1 MRSALRDHFPWFFNM
16 SDSRAL
22 FQSDLYTR
30 HNARRLEHLASLHL
44 DLEDRT
50 VLELGAGIGDHS
62 TFFLDRGCRVT
73 AIEPRSENVAVIRS
87 RMSLFPSVWDPNRL
101 TVVQAAVEDL
111 DALHLEPHDV
121 VYCYGL
127 LYHLAE
133 PLAALRS
140 AARACRAIFL
150 LETKVRLPEQDAN
163 LVEDSENVTNAVT
176 GAVALMTRADLGEA
190 LSDLFPHVYETTVVV
205 AHEQFPHDWGSVA
218 PDRWPLRTVF
228 VASREPLTSPWLRNW
243 RRTAG
248 SAEGE

>member
-1 MRSALRDHFPWFFNM
+1 MPSNPAGEM

-44 DLEDRT
+44 DLQNRS

-73 AIEPRSENVAVIRS
+73 AVEARSENVAVMRS
-87 RMSLFPSVWDPNRL
+87 RMAAAPAVWDPSRL
-101 TVVQAAVEDL
+101 AVIQAAVEDL
-111 DALHLEPHDV
+111 STLGLQPHDV

-127 LYHLAE
+127 LYHLAN
-133 PLAALRS
+133 PKAALAS
-140 AARACRAIFL
+140 AARLCSAILL
-150 LETKVRLPEQDAN
+150 LETKVRLPEQAADV
-163 LVEDSENVTNAVT
+163 VEDSANFTNAVA
-176 GAVALMTRADLGEA
+176 GAVTLMTRADLGDA
-190 LSDLFPHVYETTVVV
+190 LLSLFPHVYESTVAV
-205 AHEQFPHDWGSVA
+205 AHEQFPHDWESVA
-218 PDRWPLRTVF
+218 RDQWPIRTVF
-228 VASREPLTSPWLRNW
+228 VSSREPLTSPWLRAW